1 MLVVKWFGIPVVSIV
16 IVVAECCFWL
26 RKLAFLV
33 WFSVGFAYVVC
44 GLIHYL
50 ICCWLLDLRD
60 FGVLGLM
67 LVLLV
72 CCGLV
77 ICLVGCWFP
86 SITFAVD
93 YCG

>member
-1 MLVVKWFGIPVVSIV
+1 M
-16 IVVAECCFWL
+16 
-26 RKLAFLV
+26 
-33 WFSVGFAYVVC
+33 GFAYVVC

-50 ICCWLLDLRD
+50 ICCWLLGLSG
-60 FGVLGLM
+60 FGVLGLV
-67 LVLLV
+67 LILLV